1 MTLYTAI
8 GKYELRKNN
17 HGEKVPFIIIKG
29 KEYELNLWEM
39 ICWSS
44 LMWNICTFDEISRIF
59 YKKERDAHVLGDQ
72 PCEYY
77 LDELESKGLIASGH
91 GATGM
96 DALHDLLTHLY
107 VIPVEANW
115 GTKISA
121 FFHLTFVKGIPY
133 KVTRHIFDKVPMNAG
148 EQKVWYLTRQNRL
161 SVGELTKCVECGIM
175 DVSTDEKLV
184 DALYNDDDTTY
195 KNIGEIFRSS
205 NSEIPVLSAV
215 ATLYLNKQIIF
226 ER

>member
-1 MTLYTAI
+1 MTLYTAL

-17 HGEKVPFIIIKG
+17 RGEKVPFIISEG

-59 YKKERDAHVLGDQ
+59 YKKERDAHILGDQ

-77 LDELESKGLIASGH
+77 LDELESKGLIAVGH
-91 GATGM
+91 GDTGM
-96 DALHDLLTHLY
+96 DALHDLLTRLY

-133 KVTRHIFDKVPMNAG
+133 KVTRHIFDKIPMNSG
-148 EQKVWYLTRQNRL
+148 EQKVWYLTKQNRL
-161 SVGELTKCVECGIM
+161 SVGELTKCVECGVM

-184 DALYNDDDTTY
+184 EALYNDDDTTY